1 MNFIKGHDL
10 GKIPI
15 WVKVHPGRK
24 CIYDEA
30 KTVLR
35 MKKDTKEH
43 VLPQIERYR
52 TESFPEKFGL
62 HETGIVLRRH
72 MDEGVMR
79 LGNMWA
85 KEIMDGSHRDQL
97 SFDYCVWKTGIDVGP
112 LKVGNLL
119 KDRNF
124 RMRRHGS

>member
-1 MNFIKGHDL
+1 
-10 GKIPI
+10 
-15 WVKVHPGRK
+15 
-24 CIYDEA
+24 
-30 KTVLR
+30 
-35 MKKDTKEH
+35 
-43 VLPQIERYR
+43 
-52 TESFPEKFGL
+52 
-62 HETGIVLRRH
+62 

-97 SFDYCVWKTGIDVGP
+97 SFDYCAWKTGIDVGP